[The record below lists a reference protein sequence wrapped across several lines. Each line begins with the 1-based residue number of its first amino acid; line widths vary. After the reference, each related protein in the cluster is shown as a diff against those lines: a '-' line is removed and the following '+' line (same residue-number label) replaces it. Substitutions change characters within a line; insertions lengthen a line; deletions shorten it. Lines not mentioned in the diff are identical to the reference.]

1 MKFKFLAAAMLA
13 ATLSNCDDETTGIGD
28 FLANTDEINAYSMTF
43 KAKTRTIK
51 YADLTT
57 DDGPQGVYSRTTTA
71 YLGKFTD
78 VDFGTFSADFITQIN
93 CPEGFTFPETIK
105 GIESASLGLYYSS
118 YYGDSLATMRVC
130 VDTLDTVIDDTG
142 DDPTLYYT
150 SYDPTD
156 FYDEGKVPLAQ
167 KDYSAYDNVDGG
179 ALKEETG
186 YHAVTIDLPETFS
199 DRIFSKYQENKD
211 YFKDSYSFIH
221 NVLPGFYVHNTQ
233 GEGSI
238 LYIQDIWLHLKVE
251 YTVEDS
257 ARKDS
262 TVWAQIPFAATNEV
276 YMSTRLENNSD
287 NALDNLIER
296 DKKHSYLK
304 TPAGL
309 LTEVTLPLEEM
320 YDKLGRDTL
329 NSVSISF
336 TKMKEISENSG
347 KSPYKMGT
355 PQYLLLVRKSEAND
369 FFEKNKTYD
378 SRTSF
383 LATYNSSTNSYSFSQ
398 LNRLISQIFSEMNNA
413 EERPAEGWDEHN
425 KLVLIPVETETDSQ
439 GNIIGLSHDL
449 EVNSAK
455 LIGGE
460 NGEELEMEVIYTQP
474 TITAE

>member
-1 MKFKFLAAAMLA
+1 M
-13 ATLSNCDDETTGIGD
+13 
-28 FLANTDEINAYSMTF
+28 
-43 KAKTRTIK
+43 
-51 YADLTT
+51 
-57 DDGPQGVYSRTTTA
+57 
-71 YLGKFTD
+71 
-78 VDFGTFSADFITQIN
+78 
-93 CPEGFTFPETIK
+93 
-105 GIESASLGLYYSS
+105 
-118 YYGDSLATMRVC
+118 
-130 VDTLDTVIDDTG
+130 
-142 DDPTLYYT
+142 
-150 SYDPTD
+150 
-156 FYDEGKVPLAQ
+156 
-167 KDYSAYDNVDGG
+167 
-179 ALKEETG
+179 
-186 YHAVTIDLPETFS
+186 
-199 DRIFSKYQENKD
+199 
-211 YFKDSYSFIH
+211 
-221 NVLPGFYVHNTQ
+221 LPGFYVHNTQ

-257 ARKDS
+257 AGKDS

-474 TITAE
+474 AITAE